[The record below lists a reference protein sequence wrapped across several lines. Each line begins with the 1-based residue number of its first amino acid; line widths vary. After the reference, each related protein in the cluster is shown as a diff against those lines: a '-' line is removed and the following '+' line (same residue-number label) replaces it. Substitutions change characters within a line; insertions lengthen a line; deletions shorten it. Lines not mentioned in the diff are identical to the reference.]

1 MLNPRAIALQGIG
14 FSPMATLNMGFFD
27 IEVIVE
33 PIIPAAGS
41 GGGYAERPVEEQ
53 VKLTFIV
60 TVRGNKVVKNYVVSK
75 HAGMQL
81 LKHIELTKKAAA
93 KVKANIVVTGFTN
106 MFTKAKEALAK
117 VNISTIRKKP

>member
-1 MLNPRAIALQGIG
+1 MLNPMAIAVQGIG

-27 IEVIVE
+27 VVVIVT
-33 PIIPAAGS
+33 PAAGS
-41 GGGYAERPVEEQ
+41 GGGYAERPEEEK
-53 VKLTFIV
+53 VKLTFIINIAG
-60 TVRGNKVVKNYVVSK
+60 TKVVKNYTVTQ

-93 KVKANIVVTGFTN
+93 KVRANVVVTGFTN
-106 MFTKAKEALAK
+106 LFTKAKEALAK